1 MKPFDLYGPLPE
13 PGSTTVLE
21 ASAGTGKTFALA
33 ALVTR
38 YVAEGVAT
46 LDQMLLVT
54 FSRAA
59 TRELRERVRAQLLQ
73 ALELLDTPPDE
84 APNDL
89 IAHLLKVP
97 AAERQRRAARLRH
110 ALANFDSATI
120 ATTHQFCHI
129 VLKSLG
135 VAGDADAEVTLVE
148 SLADLIGEIVDDV
161 YLAQFGQQQT
171 PPPLTRREAYDIAK
185 LAVENPGAAIHPVGE
200 PGGSA
205 AAVRVEFVHRVL
217 AELEPRKRRLRIQ
230 GYDDLLGR
238 LAAALEPVDAP
249 ARVRMRQRWDI
260 VMVDEFQDTDPIQ
273 WQVVE
278 RAFVGVSTVVLI
290 GDPKQA
296 IYAFRG
302 GDVATYLSAAGTA
315 GERHTLAVNRRTD
328 RALLDAVHTVIGG
341 TELGDPDIVVVD
353 VAAERPGHRLAGAP
367 RNDPFRL
374 RVVGR
379 EPFGRKGTKVVPIG
393 GLREHIAADMAADIA
408 RLLGSGATFDGE
420 PLSAGDIAVIVDNRW
435 DAAACREAFDRAGVP
450 VVYSGDSDVYASPAA
465 ADWLCLIEAMEQT
478 HRPAL
483 VRAAGLT
490 AFFGE
495 SGATLAAGGDELT
508 DRLAATLRDWA
519 DRARLHGVAAVYE
532 SANLAGMGR
541 RVLGRPG
548 GVRRLT
554 DLAHLADLLQTAV
567 HRDGLALPALAELLR
582 ARRDTKDTAAERNRR
597 LDSDAAAVQ
606 MMTYWGSKGL
616 EFPVVYLPF
625 MFNRNILIGDRF
637 LFHDDAKNRCLHI
650 GGEGSSDYASAAA
663 RAAAESA
670 GETLRLAYV
679 ALTRAQSQVVAWWG
693 PSRDEVHGGLSRL
706 LRGRLPGELSVP
718 GSCAPGITD
727 DEVRQ
732 RFSAWQ
738 AAGGPV
744 VEESVIESAPALE
757 PAAGAGELAVRTFA
771 RGVDIDW
778 RRTSYSA
785 LVRAAEDRA
794 PGVGSEP
801 EITIK
806 DDEVSDIPSVPALSA
821 DSRGPGFDLPSPMA
835 GLPGGAT
842 FGSLVHAV
850 LETADPRAEDLAAE
864 LTASVDRHFSWWPVE
879 APPQA
884 IAEALVPVHD
894 TPLGPLAAGLTLR
907 DIPLSDRLRELE
919 FEIPLAGGDLTRGA
933 PDVTLG
939 RMADVLA
946 QLLPGPDPMRAYADR
961 LRGPGLGPA
970 KLRGYLSGSIDA
982 VLRVRGGD
990 AGHRYVVVDYK
1001 TNRLGDVQSPS
1012 VAGDY
1017 TPDRLAAAMMH
1028 SDYVLQALLYN
1039 VVLHR
1044 FLRWRLPDYQPER
1057 HLGGVL
1063 YLFLR
1068 GMCGADTPVVDGHP
1082 TGVFSWRPPAD
1093 LVVALSDLLDGRQVG
1108 S

>member
-73 ALELLDTPPDE
+73 ALELLDTPPDT

-89 IAHLLKVP
+89 IAHLLGAP
-97 AAERQRRAARLRH
+97 HDERERRAARLRH
-110 ALANFDSATI
+110 ALAIFDSATI

-135 VAGDADAEVTLVE
+135 VAGDADADVTLVD
-148 SLADLIGEIVDDV
+148 SLAELVNEIVDDV
-161 YLAQFGQQQT
+161 YLAQFGQQSA
-171 PPPLTRREAYDIAK
+171 PPPLTRAQAYDIARM
-185 LAVENPGAAIHPVGE
+185 AVENPGAAIHPVGE
-200 PGGSA
+200 PAGST
-205 AAVRVEFVHRVL
+205 AAVRVEFVRRVL

-230 GYDDLLGR
+230 GYDDLLSR
-238 LAAALEPVDAP
+238 LAAALESADAP
-249 ARVRMRQRWDI
+249 ARARMRQRWDI

-302 GDVATYLSAAGTA
+302 GDVATYLSAAGTT
-315 GERHTLAVNRRTD
+315 GERQTLAVNRRTD
-328 RALLDAVHTVIGG
+328 RALLEAVHTVIGG
-341 TELGDPDIVVVD
+341 TELGDPGIVVVD
-353 VAAERPGHRLAGAP
+353 VTAARPGHRLAGAP
-367 RNDPFRL
+367 HNDPFRL

-379 EPFGRKGTKVVPIG
+379 ESFGRTGTKVVRIG
-393 GLREHIAADMAADIA
+393 DLRAHIAADMAADIA
-408 RLLGSGATFDGE
+408 RLLDSGATFDGR
-420 PLSAGDIAVIVDNRW
+420 PLTAGDIAVIVDNRW
-435 DAAACREAFDRAGVP
+435 DAAACREAFGTAGVP
-450 VVYSGDSDVYASPAA
+450 VVYSGDSDVYASSAA
-465 ADWLCLIEAMEQT
+465 ADWLCLLEAMEQT

-508 DRLAATLRDWA
+508 DRLAGTLRDWA
-519 DRARLHGVAAVYE
+519 DRARRHGVAAVYE

-548 GVRRLT
+548 GARQLT
-554 DLAHLADLLQTAV
+554 DLAHVADLLQTAM
-567 HRDGLALPALAELLR
+567 HRETLSLPALAELLR
-582 ARRDTKDTAAERNRR
+582 DRRDTRDAGAERNRR
-597 LDSDAAAVQ
+597 LDSEAAAVQ

-625 MFNRNILIGDRF
+625 MFNRNIPIGDRF
-637 LFHDDAKNRCLHI
+637 VFHDAAGDRCVHI
-650 GGEGSSDYASAAA
+650 GDEGSSDYAAASA
-663 RAAAESA
+663 RAAEEAA

-679 ALTRAQSQVVAWWG
+679 ALTRAQSQVVTWWG

-718 GSCAPGITD
+718 GSCVPGITD
-727 DEVRQ
+727 SDVRE
-732 RFSAWQ
+732 RFSVWQ

-744 VEESVIESAPALE
+744 VEESVIEPAPMLPVAQE
-757 PAAGAGELAVRTFA
+757 PDGLSVRRFTRAVD
-771 RGVDIDW
+771 VDW

-785 LVRAAEDRA
+785 LVRAADDRA
-794 PGVGSEP
+794 PGVSSEP
-801 EITIK
+801 EIAIK
-806 DDEVSDIPSVPALSA
+806 DDEAVDVPAVPA
-821 DSRGPGFDLPSPMA
+821 DSTRAEFDLPSPMA
-835 GLPGGAT
+835 DLPGGAT

-850 LETADPRAEDLAAE
+850 LETADPRAADLTAE
-864 LTASVDRHFSWWPVE
+864 LTAAVDQHFGWWPVA
-879 APPQA
+879 APPVD
-884 IAEALVPVHD
+884 IAGALVPVHD

-907 DIPLSDRLRELE
+907 DIALTDRLRELD
-919 FEIPLAGGDLTRGA
+919 FEIPLVGGDLTRTT
-933 PDVTLG
+933 PTVTLG

-946 QLLPGPDPMRAYADR
+946 RMLPAGDPLGDYAER
-961 LRGPGLGPA
+961 LRGAGLGPA
-970 KLRGYLSGSIDA
+970 TLRGYLSGSIDA
-982 VLRVRGGD
+982 VLRVRAADG
-990 AGHRYVVVDYK
+990 GHRYLVVDYK
-1001 TNRLGDVQSPS
+1001 TNRLGDAQSPS

-1028 SDYVLQALLYN
+1028 SDYVLQALLYD

-1044 FLRWRLPDYQPER
+1044 FLRWRLPDYQPDR

-1068 GMCGADTPVVDGHP
+1068 GMCGAGTPVVDGHP

-1093 LVVALSDLLDGRQVG
+1093 LIVALSDLLDGREAA
-1108 S
+1108 

>member
-1 MKPFDLYGPLPE
+1 MRAFDLYGPLPE

-21 ASAGTGKTFALA
+21 ASAGTGKTFTLA

-46 LDQMLLVT
+46 LDEMLLIT

-73 ALELLDTPPDE
+73 ALEALDTPAGPVPNELVAYLLDAPSDE
-84 APNDL
+84 L
-89 IAHLLKVP
+89 TL
-97 AAERQRRAARLRH
+97 RANRLRH
-110 ALANFDSATI
+110 ALAGFDSATI
-120 ATTHQFCHI
+120 ATTHQFCHV

-135 VAGDADAEVTLVE
+135 VAGDDDAEVTLVD
-148 SLADLIGEIVDDV
+148 SLTDLVNEIVDDV

-171 PPPLTRREAYDIAK
+171 PPPLSRKQAYDIAK
-185 LAVENPGAAIHPVGE
+185 FAVENPGAAVHPVGE
-200 PGGSA
+200 PAGTA
-205 AAVRVEFVHRVL
+205 AAVRVEFVERVL

-230 GYDDLLGR
+230 GYDDLLSR

-249 ARVRMRQRWDI
+249 ARSRMRQRWNI

-278 RAFVGVSTVVLI
+278 RAFVGACTVVLI

-302 GDVATYLSAAGTA
+302 GDVATYLKAAGTA

-328 RALLDAVHTVIGG
+328 QALLDAVHAVIGG

-353 VAAERPGHRLAGAP
+353 VTAHRRGHRLAGAP

-374 RVVGR
+374 RVVDR
-379 EPFGRKGTKVVPIG
+379 ETFGKRGDRVVWIG
-393 GLREHIAADMAADIA
+393 DLREHIAADMAADVA
-408 RLLGSGATFDGE
+408 RLLSSGATFDGRA
-420 PLSAGDIAVIVDNRW
+420 LTARDVAVIVGDRW
-435 DAAACREAFDRAGVP
+435 DAAACREAFARVGVP
-450 VVYSGDSDVYASPAA
+450 VVYSGDTDIYSSSAA
-465 ADWLCLIEAMEQT
+465 ADWLCLIQAMEQT
-478 HRPAL
+478 HRPGL

-495 SGATLAAGGDELT
+495 TGASLAAGGDELT
-508 DRLAATLRDWA
+508 DRIAETLRDWA
-519 DRARLHGVAAVYE
+519 DRARRHGVAAVYE

-541 RVLGRPG
+541 RVLGRAG
-548 GVRRLT
+548 GARQLT

-567 HRDGLALPALAELLR
+567 HRDGLSLPALADLLR
-582 ARRDTKDTAAERNRR
+582 DRKAARDNGTEHNRR
-597 LDSDAAAVQ
+597 LDSEAAAVQ

-625 MFNRNILIGDRF
+625 MFNRNIILGDRF
-637 LFHDDAKNRCLHI
+637 LFHDDAGDRCVHV
-650 GGEGSSDYASAAA
+650 GDEGSSDYAAASG
-663 RAAAESA
+663 RAAAEAA
-670 GETLRLAYV
+670 GEALRLAYV

-706 LRGRLPGELSVP
+706 LRGRAPGNPAVPLSCV
-718 GSCAPGITD
+718 PGITD
-727 DEVRQ
+727 DAALQ
-732 RFSAWQ
+732 CFSSWQ

-744 VEESVIESAPALE
+744 VEQSVVESAPALE
-757 PAAGAGELAVRTFA
+757 NDPVPSGLAVRVFD
-771 RGVDIDW
+771 RRVDTDW

-785 LVRAAEDRA
+785 LLRAAEDRA
-794 PGVGSEP
+794 PGVTSEP
-801 EITIK
+801 EITVK
-806 DDEVSDIPSVPALSA
+806 DDEFDDVPAVPSDPVPVSGA
-821 DSRGPGFDLPSPMA
+821 DLPSPMA
-835 GLPGGAT
+835 DLPGGAT

-864 LTASVDRHFSWWPVE
+864 LTAAVDRHFAWWPVD
-879 APPQA
+879 APPDVLA
-884 IAEALVPVHD
+884 AALVPVHD
-894 TPLGPLAAGLTLR
+894 TPLGPLAPGLTLR
-907 DIPLSDRLRELE
+907 DIGRPDRLCELD
-919 FEIPLAGGDLTRGA
+919 FEIPLAGGDLVHAA

-939 RMADVLA
+939 HVADLLRD
-946 QLLPGPDPMRAYADR
+946 LLPADDPLRDYAER

-982 VLRVRGGD
+982 VLRVPYPAG
-990 AGHRYVVVDYK
+990 GHRYLVVDYK
-1001 TNRLGDVQSPS
+1001 TNRLGDAQHPS

-1017 TPDRLAAAMMH
+1017 APGQLAAAMVH
-1028 SDYVLQALLYN
+1028 SDYVLQALLYS

-1044 FLRWRLPDYQPER
+1044 FLRWRLADYR
-1057 HLGGVL
+1057 ADHHLGGVL

-1068 GMCGADTPVVDGHP
+1068 GMCGEQTPVFDGSP
-1082 TGVFSWRPPAD
+1082 AGVFSWHPPAE
-1093 LVVALSDLLDGRQVG
+1093 LIIAVSDLLDGPG
-1108 S
+1108 GPA